1 MDEGGRLDPIAF
13 SSLVPVKG
21 NVNGMRKASWRR
33 KVTVNSSRRLFI
45 KIDHLLISKKAIIQL
60 TGSCIIKVSAENSV
74 PKSHTWIFKIKQE
87 TQTKERYSVKF
98 SYMKIQVIPT
108 PTDPHFTCHKLPK
121 FYSLKIQLASSDL
134 LRLSEITNIQW
145 DLEFSKL

>member
-60 TGSCIIKVSAENSV
+60 TGSYIIKVSAENSV
-74 PKSHTWIFKIKQE
+74 PKSHT
-87 TQTKERYSVKF
+87 
-98 SYMKIQVIPT
+98 
-108 PTDPHFTCHKLPK
+108 
-121 FYSLKIQLASSDL
+121 
-134 LRLSEITNIQW
+134 
-145 DLEFSKL
+145 